1 LIGGF
6 ILGNKNGGSRIVVRA
21 IGPSLSEFGVA
32 APLQDSVLDPY
43 NSSGTRI
50 AADNDWKDSQEVAIE
65 ASGFSPSDSREAAIV
80 SVLAPGPYTAI
91 VRSNDDTSGVALVEV

>member
-32 APLQDSVLDPY
+32 APLQDPVLDPY
-43 NSSGTRI
+43 NSSGTPI
-50 AADNDWKDSQEVAIE
+50 AADNDWKDSQEVAIK
-65 ASGFSPSDSREAAIV
+65 ASGFSPSDSR
-80 SVLAPGPYTAI
+80 
-91 VRSNDDTSGVALVEV
+91 